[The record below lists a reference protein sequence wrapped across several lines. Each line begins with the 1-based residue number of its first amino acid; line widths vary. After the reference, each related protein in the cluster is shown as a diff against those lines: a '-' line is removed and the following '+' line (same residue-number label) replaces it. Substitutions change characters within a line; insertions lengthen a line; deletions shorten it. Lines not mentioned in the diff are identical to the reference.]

1 MKDADLIKAFTLKVK
16 GYKTEQVAKEI
27 GVTPTYLNMVLHN
40 VISNKNPKNSVYPAL
55 NEFMLTKGITAVEF
69 SKALGVPNNTLA
81 SFLKGR
87 TKSYDLII
95 KVLKYTGLTFE
106 QIFKDDLIK
115 SEDKGDESVEQVE
128 TEESK
133 K

>member
-1 MKDADLIKAFTLKVK
+1 
-16 GYKTEQVAKEI
+16 
-27 GVTPTYLNMVLHN
+27 MVLHN
-40 VISNKNPKNSVYPAL
+40 VISNKNPKHSVYPAL

-95 KVLKYTGLTFE
+95 KVLNYTGLTFE